1 AFGGAGID
9 ASGHPLPDDT
19 LAAAKTADAILLAA
33 KVKVLLAEA
42 DKFAKHSNYVLASIN
57 DFDYFITDKKPS
69 KKIRA
74 NLSDKVEI
82 IF

>member
-1 AFGGAGID
+1 M
-9 ASGHPLPDDT
+9 
-19 LAAAKTADAILLAA
+19 
-33 KVKVLLAEA
+33 LLAEA